1 MGAFKGNQ
9 ARGQKGFGAQ
19 GMDDASGDDY
29 LALNRVDNPQQPRK
43 AFANKQQSV
52 VGAYTGNS
60 DAMDGDPITKP
71 TPRIMQRTKGDY

>member
-43 AFANKQQSV
+43 AFAKGQSV
-52 VGAYTGNS
+52 TGAYT
-60 DAMDGDPITKP
+60 ADGDSGMDRDPIAKP
-71 TPRIMQRTKGDY
+71 GPRTQRTLGDY